1 MTKWKR
7 LRRRKERKRTEEL
20 RGSKAEEKPE
30 EQTFRLKQERE
41 RVEFEKQ
48 LALTESEKTSGNIQ
62 YSQET
67 EKLDN
72 TKNSKPTTILAQIPR
87 YAYLLAIFAL
97 LSGVFFPLITPG
109 IPFDHVI
116 QGVAT
121 LFLGLAGGI
130 LLFKATTS
138 DNRRGILIAIGF
150 ALITICL
157 VLVYHIKETFTSLY
171 F

>member
-7 LRRRKERKRTEEL
+7 LRKLREKKRFEAEVL
-20 RGSKAEEKPE
+20 RPKAEGEEVKQTEPEKISKNI
-30 EQTFRLKQERE
+30 QQSQEI
-41 RVEFEKQ
+41 EK
-48 LALTESEKTSGNIQ
+48 LESTKTS
-62 YSQET
+62 
-67 EKLDN
+67 N
-72 TKNSKPTTILAQIPR
+72 TTTILAQIPR

-109 IPFDHVI
+109 IPFDYVI

-150 ALITICL
+150 ALIAICL
-157 VLVYHIKETFTSLY
+157 VLIYHIQETFSSLY

>member
-7 LRRRKERKRTEEL
+7 LRKLREKKRFDAEAL
-20 RGSKAEEKPE
+20 RPKAEGEEVKQTEPEKI
-30 EQTFRLKQERE
+30 
-41 RVEFEKQ
+41 
-48 LALTESEKTSGNIQ
+48 SENIQ
-62 YSQET
+62 QSQKI

-72 TKNSKPTTILAQIPR
+72 TKNSNLTTILALIPR

-109 IPFDHVI
+109 IPFDYVI

-121 LFLGLAGGI
+121 LFLGLVGGI
-130 LLFKATTS
+130 VLFKATTS

-150 ALITICL
+150 ALIAI
-157 VLVYHIKETFTSLY
+157 SLALIYQLREVFMSHY

>member
-7 LRRRKERKRTEEL
+7 LRKLREKKRFDAEVP
-20 RGSKAEEKPE
+20 RPKAEGEEVKQTEPEKIS
-30 EQTFRLKQERE
+30 K
-41 RVEFEKQ
+41 
-48 LALTESEKTSGNIQ
+48 NIQ
-62 YSQET
+62 QSQEI
-67 EKLDN
+67 EKLES
-72 TKNSKPTTILAQIPR
+72 TKNLHATTILAQIPR

-109 IPFDHVI
+109 VPFDHVI
-116 QGVAT
+116 QGVAI

-157 VLVYHIKETFTSLY
+157 VLIYHIQETFSSLY

>member
-7 LRRRKERKRTEEL
+7 LRKLREKKRFEAEVL
-20 RGSKAEEKPE
+20 RPKAEVEEVKETEPEKI
-30 EQTFRLKQERE
+30 
-41 RVEFEKQ
+41 
-48 LALTESEKTSGNIQ
+48 SENIQ
-62 YSQET
+62 QSQEI

-72 TKNSKPTTILAQIPR
+72 TKNSKPITILAQIPR

-97 LSGVFFPLITPG
+97 LTGVFFPLITPG

-116 QGVAT
+116 QGTAT

-130 LLFKATTS
+130 LLFKAITS

-150 ALITICL
+150 ALIAICL
-157 VLVYHIKETFTSLY
+157 VLIYHIQESFSSL
-171 F
+171 FF